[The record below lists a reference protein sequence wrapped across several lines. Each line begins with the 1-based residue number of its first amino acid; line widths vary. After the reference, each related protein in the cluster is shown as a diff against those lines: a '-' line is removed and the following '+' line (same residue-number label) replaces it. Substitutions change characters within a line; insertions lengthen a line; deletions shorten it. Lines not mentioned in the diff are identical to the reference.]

1 MRITVLAYSDDEAG
15 KELDDV
21 VAQVAAALREG
32 GHAVKVLPVHASVE
46 QMVAGL
52 REARPDLVFN
62 LIEQFGDDLVGDIG
76 VTGVLDLLGLRYTGC
91 GPGELYLANDKALG
105 KKLLAFEGLLYPKF
119 AVFGGDADLETGGNL
134 RMPLFV
140 KPARM
145 DASIGIDADS
155 LVRDAP
161 SLMKRVAQI
170 HETLG
175 DAALAEEYVDGR
187 EINVGVLGN
196 REPQPLPAIEIDFS
210 GFPEGKPHVLDANAK
225 FEEGTP
231 EYGGTKAVIADLP
244 DDVAARLAKTAVA
257 AYRALRVR
265 DYGRVDLRLAPTGE
279 IYVLEVNAGCY
290 LERNG
295 ELAMAARAVGIAHAR
310 LILRIVELAEERYG
324 R

>member
-21 VAQVAAALREG
+21 VGQVVAALREG
-32 GHAVKVLPVHASVE
+32 RHTVNVLPVHASVE
-46 QMVAGL
+46 RMVAGL

-62 LIEQFGDDLVGDIG
+62 LVEQFGENLVADIG
-76 VTGVLDLLGLRYTGC
+76 VAGVLDLLGLRYTGC
-91 GPGELYLANDKALG
+91 GPGELYLANDKTLG
-105 KKLLAFEGLLYPKF
+105 KKMLAFEGLLYPNF
-119 AVFGGDADLETGGNL
+119 AVFGSDADLETGGNL

-161 SLMKRVAQI
+161 SLMKRVVQI

-175 DAALAEEYVDGR
+175 DAALAEEYIEGR
-187 EINVGVLGN
+187 EIYVGVLGN
-196 REPQPLPAIEIDFS
+196 REPQALPAIEIDFT
-210 GFPEGKPHVLDANAK
+210 GFPDGQPQILDANAK
-225 FEEGTP
+225 FEEDTP
-231 EYGGTKAVIADLP
+231 EFKGTRAVIADLP
-244 DDVAARLAKTAVA
+244 DDVAARLAKTAIA

-290 LERNG
+290 LERSA
-295 ELAMAARAVGIAHAR
+295 ELAMAARAAGIEHTQ
-310 LILRIVELAEERYG
+310 LIHRIVELTEERYG
-324 R
+324 K

>member
-1 MRITVLAYSDDEAG
+1 
-15 KELDDV
+15 
-21 VAQVAAALREG
+21 
-32 GHAVKVLPVHASVE
+32 
-46 QMVAGL
+46 MVAGL
-52 REARPDLVFN
+52 RDARPDLVFN
-62 LIEQFGDDLVGDIG
+62 LVEQFGENLVGDIG

-119 AVFGGDADLETGGNL
+119 AVFSNDADLETGGNL

-161 SLMKRVAQI
+161 SLMKRVVQI

-175 DAALAEEYVDGR
+175 DAALAEEYIEGR
-187 EINVGVLGN
+187 EIYVGVIGN
-196 REPQPLPAIEIDFS
+196 REPQALPAIEIEFN
-210 GFPEGKPHVLDANAK
+210 GFPDGKPHVLDANAK

-231 EYGGTKAVIADLP
+231 EYDGTRAVVAELP
-244 DDVAARLAKTAVA
+244 DDVAARLAKTAIA

-295 ELAMAARAVGIAHAR
+295 ELAMAARAAGIEHPR
-310 LILRIVELAEERYG
+310 LIQRILELAEERYG
-324 R
+324 K